1 MLGLG
6 FGHAREGIREVLCLG
21 AHSDDIEIGCGG
33 AILELIAANPGLRV
47 IWVVFSGNAGRSA
60 EARVSARRFLQ
71 GAGSSRVLIRK
82 QRDGFF
88 PTQTTEI
95 KQFFETLK
103 RTCAPDIIFTHYRHD
118 RHQDHRT
125 ISDLTWNTF
134 RNHLVL
140 EYEIPKYDGD
150 LGTANVFVPVSRET
164 AHRKVGDLFSIFKSQ
179 LGQHWFTP
187 DLFFGLMRIRGIEC
201 CTDFAEAFH
210 ARKAVIDARGAP
222 AGVHPAPERPRT
234 GSRKS
239 RARGRPK

>member
-1 MLGLG
+1 MVGLRLGQS
-6 FGHAREGIREVLCLG
+6 REGIREVLCLG

-33 AILELIAANPGLRV
+33 AILELIAANPGLRAT
-47 IWVVFSGNAGRSA
+47 WVVFSGDAKREA
-60 EARVSARRFLQ
+60 EARLAARRFLH
-71 GAGSSRVLIRK
+71 GAGSSRVIVRQ

-88 PTQTTEI
+88 PAQMTEI
-95 KQFFETLK
+95 KEFFEELK
-103 RTCAPDIIFTHYRHD
+103 GISTPDVIFTHYRDD

-150 LGTANVFVPVSRET
+150 LGTPNVFVPVSRK
-164 AHRKVGDLFSIFKSQ
+164 AARRKVNDVCSIFKSQ

-201 CTDFAEAFH
+201 ATEFAEAFH
-210 ARKAVIDARGAP
+210 ARKAILDL
-222 AGVHPAPERPRT
+222 
-234 GSRKS
+234 
-239 RARGRPK
+239 